1 MVRILGTRILLKISM
16 IILGTWKDN
25 NNRGKNLGFLNVG
38 NNLGNILRYG
48 NIGYYFGWNIEF
60 ANLRNSLGKNL
71 GTGILVII
79 LVRILKRETLVQCC

>member
-38 NNLGNILRYG
+38 NNLGDIVRYG
-48 NIGYYFGWNIEF
+48 DIGYYFGWNIGY
-60 ANLRNSLGKNL
+60 ANLRNSHS
-71 GTGILVII
+71 
-79 LVRILKRETLVQCC
+79 QMS